1 MINPHPNML
10 MVEDD
15 SFGEKLESGADE
27 EEIVTP
33 ASQLG
38 EDSPVTVVDNAL
50 HDNFMASQDSP
61 FGKNT

>member
-1 MINPHPNML
+1 VINPHPNML

-38 EDSPVTVVDNAL
+38 
-50 HDNFMASQDSP
+50 
-61 FGKNT
+61 

>member
-1 MINPHPNML
+1 ML

-15 SFGEKLESGADE
+15 SFGEKLESGAE

-38 EDSPVTVVDNAL
+38 
-50 HDNFMASQDSP
+50 
-61 FGKNT
+61 